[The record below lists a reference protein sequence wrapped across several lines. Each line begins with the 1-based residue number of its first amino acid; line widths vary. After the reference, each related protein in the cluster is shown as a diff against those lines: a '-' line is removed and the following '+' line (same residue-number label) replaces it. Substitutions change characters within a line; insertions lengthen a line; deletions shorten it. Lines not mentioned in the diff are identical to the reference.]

1 MTFVLVRFPGE
12 FAAAPEEPLDTS
24 FVFLSLLRWCQMM
37 VNLELRFGHSRA
49 ANSVKITKNFDD
61 VTAMDARTQ
70 DLRFTRNITQEL
82 LNYVEFRAKVKL
94 L

>member
-37 VNLELRFGHSRA
+37 V
-49 ANSVKITKNFDD
+49 
-61 VTAMDARTQ
+61 
-70 DLRFTRNITQEL
+70 
-82 LNYVEFRAKVKL
+82 
-94 L
+94 